1 MRVGKSSHTDRQ
13 NYDMIAKES
22 ERSKIP
28 IDYEHNQT
36 GLHEITICDGRSKVE
51 KQSKETILSLVW
63 KKSRAVENF
72 YFLLIGNGNKQQQ
85 QKQTD
90 SQLNFQ

>member
-1 MRVGKSSHTDRQ
+1 MHVGKSSHTDRQ
-13 NYDMIAKES
+13 NYDVIAKDS

-51 KQSKETILSLVW
+51 KTIQGDDSFPRLKEVQSGRELLFPLNW
-63 KKSRAVENF
+63 KWK
-72 YFLLIGNGNKQQQ
+72 
-85 QKQTD
+85 
-90 SQLNFQ
+90 